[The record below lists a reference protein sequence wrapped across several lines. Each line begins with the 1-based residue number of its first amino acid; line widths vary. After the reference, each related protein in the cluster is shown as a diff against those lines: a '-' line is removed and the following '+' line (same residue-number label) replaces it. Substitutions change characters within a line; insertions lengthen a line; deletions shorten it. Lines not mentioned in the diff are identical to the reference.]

1 MFGFVI
7 VTEDGIKLGIVEK
20 TDLGYLIGSSEI
32 SRDKNLDVSIDGIL
46 KRRNYIWKYWWFIQ
60 WNMTGKIIC
69 S

>member
-20 TDLGYLIGSSEI
+20 TDLVYLIGSSEI

-46 KRRNYIWKYWWFIQ
+46 KRRNYIWKYWWFI
-60 WNMTGKIIC
+60 
-69 S
+69 